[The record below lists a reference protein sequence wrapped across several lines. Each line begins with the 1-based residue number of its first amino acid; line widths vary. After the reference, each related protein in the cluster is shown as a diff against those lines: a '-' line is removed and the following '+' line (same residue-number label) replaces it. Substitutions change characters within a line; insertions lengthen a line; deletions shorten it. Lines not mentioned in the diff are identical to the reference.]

1 MSCDKHWLNGVA
13 PIFSGPLHLNDI
25 MFSGE
30 HCAGRDQEL
39 KGAEVKNSVG
49 SARRV
54 VWRGR

>member
-1 MSCDKHWLNGVA
+1 MRQALVEWGYPH
-13 PIFSGPLHLNDI
+13 ISGSLHLNDV

-39 KGAEVKNSVG
+39 KGAEVKISVG

-54 VWRGR
+54 VRRGR